1 MASRWR
7 KKKLKLCQEH
17 TVQSANSSPELPRSL
32 GKLPLV
38 LGRPPGGQGAAVDAR
53 RGALAEGRLPEDKT
67 EQPDKLLLEGPPVPV
82 KGGVSTGHEHADAV
96 CLHEVLWVRD
106 DARLAHRE
114 GGVAVHPLGDG
125 HARLVDWPVRLGGI
139 HQLVDQVPLHEDLQE
154 VPRLAARA
162 GLASELRDVE
172 AVLLGGLDDGVGQAL
187 DLALGHV
194 ALLQQGLQHGPE
206 GEVLA
211 AVACDEDH
219 RHASLGPRRSQGA
232 HHGKGHPAEAG
243 VVVALLVRKLR
254 AEPLHQGPGIR
265 YLIELVHQDAR

>member
-114 GGVAVHPLGDG
+114 RRVAVRPLGDR
-125 HARLVDWPVRLGGI
+125 HPILVNQPVRLGC
-139 HQLVDQVPLHEDLQE
+139 VDQSVDKVPLDENLQE
-154 VPRLAARA
+154 VPSLPA
-162 GLASELRDVE
+162 LASLAPELRDIE
-172 AVLLGGLDDGVGQAL
+172 TVLLREADDLVGELFDLGLWY
-187 DLALGHV
+187 V
-194 ALLQQGLQHGPE
+194 ARLQEVLE
-206 GEVLA
+206 DAAEREVLA